1 VGSDGKTKRF
11 RAEIVDLA
19 FGSYSPSKLS
29 IVSDTPTCQEHSAST
44 QASASFQAE
53 AGLR

>member
-19 FGSYSPSKLS
+19 FGSYSPSKLTL
-29 IVSDTPTCQEHSAST
+29 ISDTATCQEQFSKRSGICIIP
-44 QASASFQAE
+44 S
-53 AGLR
+53 